1 MESKKESDENKEN
14 WRLDEYLSDQDSWNE
29 SVISGESADCNL
41 RESSLIWSPR
51 RGGGG
56 CGCRSFSCIISA
68 DVCFQ

>member
-14 WRLDEYLSDQDSWNE
+14 WRLDEYLNDQDSWNE

-51 RGGGG
+51 GGGG
-56 CGCRSFSCIISA
+56 CGCGSFSCIISA